1 MKLLLKIGKLSAIFI
16 LTISVILFSASFLL
30 KDKVGFII
38 LNSLNKNLSTKLEVG
53 SYRLSFVKKFPKAS
67 LELKNVLVH
76 SSPGF
81 NSAAFKGINTDTL
94 LSAKTVSL
102 DFRLIDI
109 LRGNYTIERIGAK
122 TGRANFF
129 TDSEGGVNYNIS
141 IKNSSSAG
149 SVTTIDLRKIYIS
162 DIRATYN
169 NLSAHLIIG
178 GIIRDGN
185 LKSRISGSIIDF
197 IAATEM
203 NIDRFS
209 LFDFNTDKSIPARL
223 DINLQSSKS
232 GIRFRK
238 GTLYIENYDVEIS
251 GLVSS
256 DNFLDLDVTGHN
268 LDLPGM
274 QKYLPEKYLQL
285 VSDYNPSGTITATSK
300 IKGFL
305 THNSNPHVEIDFH
318 LKNGK
323 IAYKKSDLTF
333 RNLAFDGHLTNG
345 SKNGYST
352 SVVSISNFKGKL
364 GTSQYTGALTLK
376 NFNNPL
382 LDLTLKG
389 RVFPKEIKE
398 FFNIKAISTAEG
410 SVDVDIKLF
419 NCPLSAKSYSL
430 NGFIDIKPESTLDFN
445 SFTLGLQNDKIMFRK
460 VKGKVTIQNSI
471 KAKNIEFN
479 YKGQNVKVQGEFKN
493 FPEWITGRNV
503 DLTGTADISFDK
515 LMPEV
520 FFDNSATSRKSVKPR
535 AINLPGDI
543 ILDVSFKIDS
553 FIYKTFT
560 SSKIVGSFNY
570 KPKILTFKSLKM
582 NSLNGLISGNCFLA
596 RNNNKG
602 FMAKGSFTVTG
613 VDVNKAFTTF
623 HNFGQSFLKAENIK
637 GTLSGSLS
645 LLFPLDSVLNFHIN
659 TLTAEGNYHLVNGAL
674 INFDPVKQ
682 LSRFIELSE
691 LETIN
696 FQQLDNEFFIRN
708 NYLYVPQMEVKSSAV
723 DLSVNGKHS
732 FDNDYEYHVKML
744 LSEILSKKRT
754 KNKGNPT
761 EFGVIEDDGLG
772 RTSLLL
778 KIIGKGEQAKVS
790 YDMKAAGTQVKTSLR
805 KEKETLK
812 TILNEEY
819 GWYKNDSAVNQK
831 PVQKKSRFKI
841 TWDDGEAAK
850 PTPDTSVIRKKK

>member
-16 LTISVILFSASFLL
+16 LTIAVILLSASFLL
-30 KDKVGFII
+30 KDKVGYII

-53 SYRLSFVKKFPKAS
+53 SYRLSFLKKFPKAS

-81 NSAAFKGINTDTL
+81 NSAAFTGINTDTL
-94 LSAKTVSL
+94 LAARTVSL
-102 DFRLIDI
+102 EFSLLDI

-122 TGRANFF
+122 TGKANFY
-129 TDSEGGVNYNIS
+129 TDSDGRVNYNITV
-141 IKNSSSAG
+141 KNSSSG
-149 SVTTIDLRKIYIS
+149 GEGTTIDLRKIYIS
-162 DIRATYN
+162 DITATYN

-178 GIIRDGN
+178 GMIRSGN
-185 LKSRISGSIIDF
+185 LKSRITGNTIDF
-197 IAATEM
+197 IAGTEM
-203 NIDRFS
+203 QIDRFN
-209 LFDFNTDKSIPARL
+209 LFDFSTDKSIPARL

-232 GIRFRK
+232 GMRFRK

-251 GLVSS
+251 GLVSP

-268 LDLPGM
+268 LDLSRM
-274 QKYLPEKYLQL
+274 QKYLPEKYLHL
-285 VSDYNPSGTITATSK
+285 VADYDPSGIITARSK

-305 THNSNPHVEIDFH
+305 THNSNPHVEIDFS

-323 IAYKKSDLTF
+323 IAYKKSNLTF
-333 RNLAFDGHLTNG
+333 RNLSFDGHLTNG
-345 SKNGYST
+345 LKNGYST
-352 SVVSISNFKGKL
+352 SVVSITGFKGKL

-376 NFNNPL
+376 DFNATFM
-382 LDLTLKG
+382 DLSLKG

-398 FFNIKAISTAEG
+398 FFNIKAISTADG
-410 SVDVDIKLF
+410 SVDVDLKLI
-419 NCPLSAKSYSL
+419 NCPLSHKSYSI
-430 NGFIDIKPESTLDFN
+430 NGFIDMKPESSLDFN
-445 SFTLGLQNDKIMFRK
+445 SFTLGLQNDKILFGK
-460 VKGKVTIQNSI
+460 VKGNITIQNSI
-471 KAKNIEFN
+471 KAKNIQFN
-479 YKGQNVKVQGEFKN
+479 YKGQNVKVQGEFKH

-503 DLTGTADISFDK
+503 DLAGTADISIDK

-520 FFDNSATSRKSVKPR
+520 FFDNSSAARKSLKPK

-543 ILDVSFKIDS
+543 RLDVSFKIDS

-570 KPKILTFKSLKM
+570 KPKILTFKSIKM
-582 NSLNGLISGNCFLA
+582 KSLNGFISGNCFLA
-596 RNNNKG
+596 QNNNKG
-602 FMAKGSFTVTG
+602 FMAKGTFAVSG

-645 LLFPLDSVLNFHIN
+645 LLFPMDSVLNFHIN
-659 TLTAEGNYHLVNGAL
+659 TLTAEGNYHLANGAL

-691 LETIN
+691 LENIN
-696 FQQLDNEFFIRN
+696 FQQLDNDFFIRS

-754 KNKGNPT
+754 KNRSNAS

-790 YDMKAAGTQVKTSLR
+790 YDMKAAGTQVKTSLK
-805 KEKETLK
+805 KEKQTLK
-812 TILNEEY
+812 SILNEEY
-819 GWYKNDSAVNQK
+819 GWYKNDSAANQK
-831 PVQKKSRFKI
+831 PVQKKSRFRI
-841 TWDDGEAAK
+841 TWDDGEAPRPAA
-850 PTPDTSVIRKKK
+850 DTTGTRKKK

>member
-16 LTISVILFSASFLL
+16 LTVTVILLSASFLL

-53 SYRLSFVKKFPKAS
+53 SYRLSFLKKFPIAS

-81 NSAAFKGINTDTL
+81 NSASFKGINTDTL
-94 LSAKTVSL
+94 LAARIVSL
-102 DFRLIDI
+102 DFRLTDI
-109 LRGNYTIERIGAK
+109 IRGNYTIERIGAK
-122 TGRANFF
+122 TGSANFF
-129 TDSEGGVNYNIS
+129 TDSEGHVNYNIS
-141 IKNSSSAG
+141 VKNSSTGGEGTS
-149 SVTTIDLRKIYIS
+149 IDLRKIYIS
-162 DIRATYN
+162 DIRTTYN

-178 GIIRDGN
+178 GMIKSGN
-185 LKSRISGSIIDF
+185 LKSRISGNIIDF
-197 IAATEM
+197 IAGTEM
-203 NIDRFS
+203 EIDRFS
-209 LFDFNTDKSIPARL
+209 LFDFNTDKTIPARF

-251 GLVSS
+251 GLVSP

-268 LDLPGM
+268 LDLPKM
-274 QKYLPEKYLQL
+274 QKYLPEKYLHL
-285 VSDYNPSGTITATSK
+285 VSDYDPSGTIIARSK

-305 THNSNPHVEIDFH
+305 THNANPHLEIDFH

-323 IAYKKSDLTF
+323 IAYKKSHLTF
-333 RNLAFDGHLTNG
+333 RNLSFDGHLTNG
-345 SKNGYST
+345 TKNGYST
-352 SVVSISNFKGKL
+352 SAVSISDFKGKL
-364 GTSQYTGALTLK
+364 GTSQYNGALTLK
-376 NFNNPL
+376 DFNSPL

-398 FFNIKAISTAEG
+398 FFNIQAISTANG
-410 SVDVDIKLF
+410 SVDMDLKLI

-430 NGFIDIKPESTLDFN
+430 NGFINMKPESTLGFN
-445 SFTLGLQNDKIMFRK
+445 SFTLGLHNDKILLSNL
-460 VKGKVTIQNSI
+460 KGIVTIQNSI
-471 KAKNIEFN
+471 KVKDIQFN
-479 YKGQNVKVQGEFKN
+479 YKGQNIKVQGEFKN

-520 FFDNSATSRKSVKPR
+520 FFDSPSSERKSQKPK

-560 SSKIVGSFNY
+560 SSKIVGTFNY
-570 KPKILTFKSLKM
+570 KPKILTFKTVKM
-582 NSLNGLISGNCFLA
+582 RSLNGLISGNCFLA
-596 RNNNKG
+596 RNKNKG
-602 FMAKGSFTVTG
+602 FMAKGSFAVTG

-645 LLFPLDSVLNFHIN
+645 LLFPMDSVLNFHIN

-691 LETIN
+691 LENIN
-696 FQQLDNEFFIRN
+696 FQQLDNDFFIRN

-744 LSEILSKKRT
+744 ISEILSKKRT
-754 KNKGNPT
+754 KNKNNST

-790 YDMKAAGTQVKTSLR
+790 YDMKAAGTQVKSSLR
-805 KEKETLK
+805 KERQTLK
-812 TILNEEY
+812 SILNEEY
-819 GWYKNDSAVNQK
+819 GWYKSDSAANQK

-850 PTPDTSVIRKKK
+850 PTPDTIAIRKKK